1 MSATVS
7 TRLRLP
13 SDQATSSNCGGGAT
27 GELSI
32 DSFLREGVRGGE
44 GSRTFWSSC
53 ITVSVGVLRH
63 LAARPT
69 CEKDGSA
76 FCAGRYS
83 PGWKGGELRMWW
95 FCVERSISAC
105 LFRRLSIRGRTTAL
119 SVDSI
124 GRVLW
129 AVGEEFMP
137 TDMVEEEEEEEEIT
151 GVLGGCEVKVKGGG
165 ASVGVGA
172 GGGGGAGE

>member
-53 ITVSVGVLRH
+53 ITVSVGVCVTLQPDLLVRRMV
-63 LAARPT
+63 AR
-69 CEKDGSA
+69 SA
-76 FCAGRYS
+76 RGDTRPAGREVS
-83 PGWKGGELRMWW
+83 CACGD
-95 FCVERSISAC
+95 SA
-105 LFRRLSIRGRTTAL
+105 
-119 SVDSI
+119 
-124 GRVLW
+124 
-129 AVGEEFMP
+129 
-137 TDMVEEEEEEEEIT
+137 
-151 GVLGGCEVKVKGGG
+151 
-165 ASVGVGA
+165 
-172 GGGGGAGE
+172 